1 MKTAVILSY
10 KGLGANLLHLTYCHE
25 IAKKFGP
32 ITIITLCKNLE
43 EVLSKDPLI
52 KEIIYLDK
60 YYKKF
65 LDIFNLSN
73 FLKKLQ
79 LENIFIFYPS
89 FRFFIASKIAKIN
102 NIHCYPLFKKK
113 KLHLVNAAK
122 KFTEQNLKIE
132 NCSTETNLYIDK
144 QKQKEVINRINQNKK
159 NIILGVGS
167 SGPTTRWGSKNFIG
181 LIQKLDK
188 EYDCFFFL
196 LCGPNEKEIAQEI
209 IEEIGMEKCSSLSNE
224 TISNIIPLI
233 SVCDIYIGNDSFGH
247 HVASQCGI
255 PSLIIMLDTPR
266 AYSDYSVNQHRIM
279 PSGVNIDNIT
289 HDSRIDPNMIKVD
302 QVYEKI
308 LSLLK

>member
-1 MKTAVILSY
+1 METAVILSY

-266 AYSDYSVNQHRIM
+266 AYSDYSINQHRIM
-279 PSGVNIDNIT
+279 PSEVNIDNIT